1 MILEERLDEERVSIN
16 QSRFK
21 IVINYLKN
29 MFNYKSLVYIFVL
42 FLTANIEVMGVRPFI
57 FVMLAVS
64 GVFKINAIL
73 PLAVSGV
80 SFFVF
85 RLDMPHIVNFLI
97 CYVVY
102 EVLSKLISVE
112 GINKKYSEAIKL
124 SLSLVVSTIVTSI
137 IYKIAF
143 SVCLQNMLLVVAAYP
158 VFIWGISAIINLP
171 KSIILSTEELISL
184 LVVVVLILSPFANV
198 TIYGLNLVKI
208 VLTIFMLVIG
218 WKNNYLVGIATGT
231 IAGLLYIIL
240 TNSSS
245 LILVSFALT
254 GFVAGLLNKSNKFI
268 LSLVFVLGNT
278 FLVYI
283 YKGNENLIINLE
295 EIIIATL
302 GILILPKKFMLKL
315 EDVIGDV
322 LFLTR
327 GYENQLGPATDIRD
341 RLSKMGDV
349 LSDLSNMSTET
360 TAETKEETAEIIRR
374 YIQDYKKNSCIGCKD
389 KFNCLDSELDL
400 ISKHIAELLETNQPI
415 NSKMIPTADCD
426 KSEEI
431 ITNIEDIYTNIKL
444 MRIVRAKENEN
455 SIKLAEE
462 YKEMSKV
469 IKNMSK
475 DIVKKMQENPK
486 QKQVKEDLKHIGY
499 TIYEDILNIDGDM
512 YTYEFITDIITDID
526 KAKKDIQSVVS
537 NILGKKMVIK
547 LILNSSST
555 ERSKIKLVPMS
566 KFVVKAAVK
575 QIRKA
580 DSAVNGDSYI
590 VTELKDNSKVI
601 AISDGMGSG
610 AKSKEVSS
618 MIISMIEKFTTVGFD
633 KEQVLNIV
641 NKIVRLK
648 ESGDISASLD
658 MCVINEQKESLEI
671 IKLGSAPSYIISD
684 NEVYEVNESNF
695 PMGLLSTV
703 KYNSFEKEVKKGDLV
718 IMMSDGA
725 GNDITKKVLEE
736 IILKN
741 LSLTETT
748 LMESIMEI
756 LVGNQNKII
765 LDDITVIVANIK

>member
-1 MILEERLDEERVSIN
+1 
-16 QSRFK
+16 
-21 IVINYLKN
+21 
-29 MFNYKSLVYIFVL
+29 
-42 FLTANIEVMGVRPFI
+42 
-57 FVMLAVS
+57 
-64 GVFKINAIL
+64 
-73 PLAVSGV
+73 
-80 SFFVF
+80 
-85 RLDMPHIVNFLI
+85 
-97 CYVVY
+97 
-102 EVLSKLISVE
+102 
-112 GINKKYSEAIKL
+112 
-124 SLSLVVSTIVTSI
+124 
-137 IYKIAF
+137 
-143 SVCLQNMLLVVAAYP
+143 
-158 VFIWGISAIINLP
+158 
-171 KSIILSTEELISL
+171 
-184 LVVVVLILSPFANV
+184 
-198 TIYGLNLVKI
+198 
-208 VLTIFMLVIG
+208 
-218 WKNNYLVGIATGT
+218 
-231 IAGLLYIIL
+231 
-240 TNSSS
+240 
-245 LILVSFALT
+245 
-254 GFVAGLLNKSNKFI
+254 
-268 LSLVFVLGNT
+268 
-278 FLVYI
+278 
-283 YKGNENLIINLE
+283 
-295 EIIIATL
+295 
-302 GILILPKKFMLKL
+302 
-315 EDVIGDV
+315 
-322 LFLTR
+322 
-327 GYENQLGPATDIRD
+327 
-341 RLSKMGDV
+341 
-349 LSDLSNMSTET
+349 
-360 TAETKEETAEIIRR
+360 
-374 YIQDYKKNSCIGCKD
+374 
-389 KFNCLDSELDL
+389 
-400 ISKHIAELLETNQPI
+400 
-415 NSKMIPTADCD
+415 MIPTADCD

-703 KYNSFEKEVKKGDLV
+703 KYNSFEREVKKGDLV